1 MESAIVLIII
11 LVFSIILHEVAHGYM
26 ADYLGDPTARY
37 AGRLTLNP
45 IPHIDLF
52 GSIILPTLMVLSSSP
67 IMFGWAKPVPFNP
80 YNLKRGGRWAEALVA
95 FAGPATNMLLAV
107 IFALILRFGFFSGDA
122 TATSIMGLII
132 YINVL
137 LTLFNLIPIPPL
149 DGSKVLSPLLPSG
162 LRYQYEK
169 MKNNLEQQPFLGFGI
184 LVVFILVFGDVFHS
198 VVSSVV
204 SILIG

>member
-1 MESAIVLIII
+1 
-11 LVFSIILHEVAHGYM
+11 M

-52 GSIILPTLMVLSSSP
+52 GSIILPTIMVLSSSP

-80 YNLKRGGRWAEALVA
+80 YNLKQGGRWAEALVA
-95 FAGPATNMLLAV
+95 FAGPATNMILAI

-122 TATSIMGLII
+122 AATSIIGLII

-184 LVVFILVFGDVFHS
+184 LIVFILVFGDVFHS

-204 SILIG
+204 NILVG